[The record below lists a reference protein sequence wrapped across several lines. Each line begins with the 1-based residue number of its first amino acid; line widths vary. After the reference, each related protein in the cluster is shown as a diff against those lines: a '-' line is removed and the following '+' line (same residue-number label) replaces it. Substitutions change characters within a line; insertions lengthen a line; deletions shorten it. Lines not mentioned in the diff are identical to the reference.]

1 MFAGRYH
8 DKLLA
13 ADRLGCQLS
22 RQPRGRH
29 EPEVELAPKHLVHH
43 ALRPPNADH
52 DVRFGVLVA
61 EARDERAAGAA
72 AGWWLYLYL
81 PADLDVR
88 IAVATPF
95 VIAGLALGVVHFGEL
110 LLRDWV
116 VLAAHFALRPRRLFA
131 GGQL

>member
-1 MFAGRYH
+1 MKVPQH
-8 DKLLA
+8 L
-13 ADRLGCQLS
+13 
-22 RQPRGRH
+22 
-29 EPEVELAPKHLVHH
+29 ELE
-43 ALRPPNADH
+43 
-52 DVRFGVLVA
+52 DVIAWGL
-61 EARDERAAGAA
+61 EAVDLMWVAAGAA
-72 AGWWLYLYL
+72 VGWWLYLYV